1 MRRSGKFNKSKLL
14 LKFRKLGLQLNL
26 VFSNCELLGDILM
39 GLDLKKRKL
48 VIADKKGNI
57 NWRHTIE
64 LADLRTISVRKVYR
78 SIRAGELSL
87 RNVADFIHSI
97 HVRLDFRNGEEAIV
111 LPVYADREAENE
123 HILKIERKLGRWHS
137 MVSRSISS

>member
-1 MRRSGKFNKSKLL
+1 MRRSGKLNKGKLL

-26 VFSNCELLGDILM
+26 VFSTCELLGDILM
-39 GLDLKKRKL
+39 GLDLKRRML

-57 NWRHTIE
+57 NWRYTIE
-64 LADLRTISVRKVYR
+64 LADLSTISVRKVYT

-97 HVRLDFRNGEEAIV
+97 HVRLDFRNGREAIV
-111 LPVYADREAENE
+111 LPVYGESKAENE
-123 HILKIERKLGRWHS
+123 NILKIERKLGRWYS
-137 MVSRSISS
+137 MVSRSISN